1 VILRW
6 VIYSPLRVFIQR
18 RTAAMQENTYTPVEE
33 WTFEHGALMPR
44 ARSNALTPA
53 ARQLIIAAI
62 KEDRD
67 TRLYLTVDAWTY
79 RVWTVS
85 EK

>member
-1 VILRW
+1 MLYR
-6 VIYSPLRVFIQR
+6 PLRVFIQR
-18 RTAAMQENTYTPVEE
+18 RTVAMPKDTYTPVEE
-33 WTFEHGALMPR
+33 WTFEHGALMPQ
-44 ARSNALTPA
+44 ARSNALVPA

-62 KEDRD
+62 REDRE

-79 RVWTVS
+79 RVWTVE